1 MEICFDE
8 HHLSALRYSHPIPVE
23 TRRGVG
29 KEARMDLSA
38 PQQQRPGLDRLGN
51 LSLKREMAEPKS
63 PLPLVCEQ
71 MEPVSADWQIEGPL
85 TGK

>member
-1 MEICFDE
+1 MI
-8 HHLSALRYSHPIPVE
+8 
-23 TRRGVG
+23 
-29 KEARMDLSA
+29 
-38 PQQQRPGLDRLGN
+38 
-51 LSLKREMAEPKS
+51 LKREMAEPKS